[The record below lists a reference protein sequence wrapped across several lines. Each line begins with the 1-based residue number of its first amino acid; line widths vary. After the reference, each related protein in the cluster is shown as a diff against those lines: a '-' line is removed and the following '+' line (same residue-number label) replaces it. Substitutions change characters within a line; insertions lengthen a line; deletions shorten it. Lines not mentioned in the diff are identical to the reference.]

1 MAAGGGLA
9 RAGPALGSSRAVE
22 RERPLVAR
30 VAAHNPGSARVLARA
45 GFVEVGSET
54 SYAAGVGA
62 DVVEQVYRLAG

>member
-1 MAAGGGLA
+1 M
-9 RAGPALGSSRAVE
+9 
-22 RERPLVAR
+22 AR